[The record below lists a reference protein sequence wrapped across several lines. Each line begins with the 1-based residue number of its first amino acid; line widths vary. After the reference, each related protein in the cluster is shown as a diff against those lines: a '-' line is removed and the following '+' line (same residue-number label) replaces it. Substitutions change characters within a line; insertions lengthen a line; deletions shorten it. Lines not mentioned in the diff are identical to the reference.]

1 MYTPPEDKTTGRI
14 YFVLGI
20 AILVWAVYCIT
31 LL

>member
-20 AILVWAVYCIT
+20 AIVAWAVYCVT